1 MLHQFFLF
9 LFLAHAPWLL
19 YYIIRDVEKE
29 YQKAKEQVEE
39 DYQRKRK
46 QLGL

>member
-1 MLHQFFLF
+1 MLYNFF

-19 YYIIRDVEKE
+19 YYSLRDGEKD
-29 YQKAKEQVEE
+29 YQKAKKQVEE
-39 DYQRKRK
+39 DYQSKRK